1 MRLRLAALAGIAT
14 LVSLNACSSG
24 GQPTEGVSEAA
35 PPGEVQEECI
45 DSGTGEGPMDNN

>member
-1 MRLRLAALAGIAT
+1 MTT

-24 GQPTEGVSEAA
+24 GQPTEGVCEAA

-45 DSGTGEGPMDNN
+45 DSGTGKVPMDNN